1 MQKHRDLGLA
11 LLGCG
16 LVTQEDLRSAE
27 DLRSKIGGRIEDI
40 FLKIGALSE
49 DVLLEQKSRFFDIPL
64 LNENQMPDPIEICAF
79 MTGLN
84 LNSDWFLTNKTIVWE
99 EGDKI
104 LVTGADIL
112 DPSIRETLRHIFD
125 ESQLDYRLSSQ

>member
-1 MQKHRDLGLA
+1 MQKNRDLGLA

-49 DVLLEQKSRFFDIPL
+49 DALLEQKSRFFDLPL

-79 MTGLN
+79 ITSLN
-84 LNSDWFLTNKTIVWE
+84 LNS
-99 EGDKI
+99 
-104 LVTGADIL
+104 
-112 DPSIRETLRHIFD
+112 
-125 ESQLDYRLSSQ
+125 Q